1 MGAMELEA
9 LNLDFLW
16 KIIKIHKKQST
27 GSTWRESSLQT
38 NDN

>member
-1 MGAMELEA
+1 MGAMELE
-9 LNLDFLW
+9 LRNLDLLW

-27 GSTWRESSLQT
+27 GSTWQETSLQT